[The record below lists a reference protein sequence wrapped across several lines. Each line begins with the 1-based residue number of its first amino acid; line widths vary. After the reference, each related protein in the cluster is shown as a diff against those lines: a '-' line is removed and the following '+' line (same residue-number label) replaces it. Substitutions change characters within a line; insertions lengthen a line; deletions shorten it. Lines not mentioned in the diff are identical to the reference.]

1 MKTIQLNRTITSFLA
16 VGVIILVS
24 AFQSGDIACD
34 QKALKDNLKKSL
46 LPYKYDLA
54 KVTRLMVSDK
64 RTMKE
69 IEVPLFIG
77 EKYRLA
83 FNTEALPKNVII
95 NLYNRDKDHKNRKL
109 VFSTKDSQ
117 GKKEYFFDYSFANKI
132 FIDYD
137 VPPKDST
144 DATSGCAVFMLGY
157 K

>member
-1 MKTIQLNRTITSFLA
+1 MYTTKTTQFFNSLLA
-16 VGVIILVS
+16 LGFIILAS
-24 AFQSGDIACD
+24 AFQSGDMACD

-54 KVTRLMVSDK
+54 KVTRLTVGDK

-69 IEVPLFIG
+69 VEVPLFIG

-109 VFSTKDSQ
+109 VFSSKDSP